1 MEKILPLLL
10 VQIVKLIQSYS
21 ILHVLKMDIGMCHQI
36 VIPMEVL
43 VQMDSFLLFLRSH
56 RNDYFKGY
64 VKVPIQFVGPPAPRI

>member
-10 VQIVKLIQSYS
+10 VQIVKLIQNYS

-43 VQMDSFLLFLRSH
+43 DLMDSFLLFLQSNRV
-56 RNDYFKGY
+56 DYF
-64 VKVPIQFVGPPAPRI
+64 